1 MSGREQSSDG
11 TLWLRSVLL
20 DHTDGK
26 LRCPSEVKHRL
37 RLDNIAVCDIKVS
50 FVAMPEDDLLRYD
63 CGDTWTDDVIL
74 PGSSQP
80 RRRRHDFFEE
90 SVYVEKLSGYRSAPL
105 RRHIDVT
112 TVAQA
117 ANAFGR
123 GDGLA
128 EPSVRLRHRLTL
140 T

>member
-1 MSGREQSSDG
+1 MSGREQVWDG

-26 LRCPSEVKHRL
+26 LTCPSAVKHRL
-37 RLDNIAVCDIKVS
+37 RLDNLAVCDIQVS
-50 FVAMPEDDLLRYD
+50 FAAVPDDDLLKYG
-63 CGDTWTDDVIL
+63 CGSTWTDDVIL
-74 PGSSQP
+74 PGSSRS
-80 RRRRHDFFEE
+80 RRRRHDSFEE
-90 SVYVEKLSGYRSAPL
+90 SIYVAMLPYDRSAPL

-117 ANAFGR
+117 VIAFDHGE
-123 GDGLA
+123 GPA

-140 T
+140 M